1 MPGLLIKSPTEA
13 LTAWQSNIVPKSPS
27 FSDGRDIYVLKYET
41 RHMLATGKA
50 IDSFV
55 TGKLKGYLKKQVIKR
70 TALNAYFAAV
80 ALPL

>member
-1 MPGLLIKSPTEA
+1 LIKSPTEA
-13 LTAWQSNIVPKSPS
+13 LTAWQSEIVPQSP
-27 FSDGRDIYVLKYET
+27 FFKDGRDVYVLKYET

-50 IDSFV
+50 INNFV